1 MTEAEW
7 QVIRVVLP
15 VSAWL
20 EWRGG
25 RLKGFRHSSQMID
38 VACYVAD
45 NGVKWANLPAD
56 ESMLCIFLR
65 AARNRPNIPRHLRSV
80 H

>member
-20 EWRGG
+20 EGRG
-25 RLKGFRHSSQMID
+25 RRPKGFRHRQMID
-38 VACYVAD
+38 AVRYVAD
-45 NGVKWANLPAD
+45 NGVKWADLPAD
-56 ESMLCIFLR
+56 ESTLCI
-65 AARNRPNIPRHLRSV
+65 S
-80 H
+80 